1 MSERINLGAGFSFQ
15 LIISQA
21 RQRHWE
27 NPIFWQWALI
37 SRASN
42 SDSCTLGRERY
53 ANALSTASSGWNWQE
68 RLIPGD
74 PVESILKEASSWAPV
89 PDRHVDPGQR
99 DFLDALRGKHDGKCY
114 AAPNAPCSLYPQRPR

>member
-1 MSERINLGAGFSFQ
+1 VSERINLGTGFSFQ

-74 PVESILKEASSWAPV
+74 PVESILKEAPSWAPDLIV
-89 PDRHVDPGQR
+89 MWTQG
-99 DFLDALRGKHDGKCY
+99 
-114 AAPNAPCSLYPQRPR
+114 